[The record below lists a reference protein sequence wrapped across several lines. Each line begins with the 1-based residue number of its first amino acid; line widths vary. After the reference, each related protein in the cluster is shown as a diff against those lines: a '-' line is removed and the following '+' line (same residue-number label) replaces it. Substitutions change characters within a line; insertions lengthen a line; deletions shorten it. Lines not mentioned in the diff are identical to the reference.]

1 MNNTHLSRGV
11 DNAKRDF
18 EGIIYLID
26 DFKTFNNKKLN
37 ESEDKDFILNNDNVK
52 TYTWTSGGKEH
63 TIKYHLSYDVFRGL
77 YDANLLGGEFAN
89 TYVHGETEKD
99 AVESLKLR
107 LIQLRNKRDGRNF

>member
-1 MNNTHLSRGV
+1 MGEDIR
-11 DNAKRDF
+11 KM
-18 EGIIYLID
+18 ID
-26 DFKTFNNKKLN
+26 KVKNFKQFVN

-77 YDANLLGGEFAN
+77 YDANLLGGEFSN
-89 TYVHGETEKD
+89 TYGHGETEKD

-107 LIQLRNKRDGRNF
+107 VIQLRNKRDGKNFKKVFHRT